1 MVLRAALNN
10 LIGENDK
17 LKKRCRHDECPAYA
31 PLNHFFGTRA
41 SAKLN
46 AVGFSN
52 HLFRSIH
59 RGPSLSHSSSQCGAR
74 SL

>member
-1 MVLRAALNN
+1 MNA
-10 LIGENDK
+10 
-17 LKKRCRHDECPAYA
+17 AYA